1 MKLLIATTNPAKLA
15 EYREHLS
22 ALPVELVGLSDL
34 GVVDSPE
41 ETGATMRENALL
53 KARFYAVKFGMMT
66 LADDGGFE
74 IDALN
79 GEPGVKSRRWPG
91 YEASDEELIKMVFDR
106 LRGVPSEKR
115 TARMRSV
122 TVVVAPDGS
131 IVAEAGEKGLA
142 TEGMVPD
149 APSSV
154 RQHGFPFRSVL
165 FLTEYKKYYVELTPA
180 EMAATSQRSRA
191 IAAIIPALLRLCEER
206 TK

>member
-22 ALPVELVGLSDL
+22 VLQVELVSLKNL
-34 GVVDSPE
+34 GVTDGPE
-41 ETGATMRENALL
+41 ETGKTMRDNALL
-53 KARFYAVKFGMMT
+53 KARFYAAKFGMLT

-74 IDALN
+74 IDALG

-106 LRGVPSEKR
+106 LRDVPSDRR

-122 TVVVAPDGS
+122 TVVVDPNGT
-131 IVAEAGEKGLA
+131 IVAEAGETGLA
-142 TEGMVPD
+142 TEGIVPD

-165 FLTEYKKYYVELTPA
+165 FLPEYKKYYVELSSS
-180 EMAATSQRSRA
+180 EMSATSQRSRA
-191 IAAIIPALLRLCEER
+191 IAAIVPILRRLCI
-206 TK
+206 